1 MGSLMNIFWSPTKVF
16 SSLKEKPQ
24 WAMPFIIILIWIAL
38 TAASTVL
45 ITRGSPEALGQQ
57 EEMMRERGM
66 SEEQIEQAMQ
76 IARGPIPVIAG
87 GIAGAIVFAIRLVLF
102 TLILNLFI
110 PLFGGTSG
118 YKVVLTVVSYSSLVT
133 IPGSILRLI
142 LMAIT
147 KSPFVT
153 TSLALLAQD
162 LERTSFLYGFL
173 SAFDFFILWEMAL
186 VALGISLVSN
196 VKKQNAY
203 ILVLIIWFISI
214 FIGIGL
220 QSLGSGPR

>member
-1 MGSLMNIFWSPTKVF
+1 MALLMNIFWSPTKVF
-16 SSLKEKPQ
+16 STIKEKPQ
-24 WAMPFIIILIWIAL
+24 WVMPFVIIIIWIAF
-38 TAASTVL
+38 TAATTVL
-45 ITRGSPEALGQQ
+45 ITRSSPEALSQQ

-76 IARGPIPVIAG
+76 ITQGPIPVIAG
-87 GIAGAIVFAIRLVLF
+87 GVGGAIVFAIRLALF
-102 TLILNLFI
+102 SLIINLFV

-118 YKVVLTVVSYSSLVT
+118 YKSVLAVVSYSSLVA

-142 LMAIT
+142 LMGIT

-153 TSLALLAQD
+153 TSLALLAQNI
-162 LERTSFLYGFL
+162 EHPTFLYGFL
-173 SAFDFFILWEMAL
+173 SAFDLFILWEMSL
-186 VALGISLVSN
+186 VALGITYTNS
-196 VKKQNAY
+196 VKKSNAY
-203 ILVLIIWFISI
+203 ILIFIIWFISI